1 MDHPRPPSTQPGEL
15 DQILKVTF
23 DFNILKNLLG
33 SIQQTLN
40 KHEDRFS
47 RINKQLDAIHLQHQQ

>member
-23 DFNILKNLLG
+23 DFNLLKSLLG
-33 SIQQTLN
+33 NIQQTLN

>member
-15 DQILKVTF
+15 DQIFKVTF

-33 SIQQTLN
+33 NIQNTLN

-47 RINKQLDAIHLQHQQ
+47 RINKQFD